1 MQELECLAK
10 RVGDYVAQPFVAGR
24 EYSVDV
30 LCDWDGRPL
39 CVVPR
44 ERLRVRAGEVC
55 IPKRLIAIR
64 SEGADPN
71 EIDDGM
77 DAIGVFLGF
86 MLKQG

>member
-1 MQELECLAK
+1 MDNANLIYTFTYLPCETCHAKVRCDQCEQTILEKLM
-10 RVGDYVAQPFVAGR
+10 RIEG
-24 EYSVDV
+24 
-30 LCDWDGRPL
+30 
-39 CVVPR
+39 
-44 ERLRVRAGEVC
+44 VRAGEVC

-77 DAIGVFLGF
+77 DAIGGFLGF

>member
-1 MQELECLAK
+1 MDNANLIYTFSYLPCETCHAKVRCDQCEQTILEKLM
-10 RVGDYVAQPFVAGR
+10 RIEG
-24 EYSVDV
+24 
-30 LCDWDGRPL
+30 
-39 CVVPR
+39 
-44 ERLRVRAGEVC
+44 VRAGEVC

-64 SEGADPN
+64 SEGADPD

>member
-1 MQELECLAK
+1 MDNANLIYTFTYLPCETCHAKVRCDQCEQTILEKLM
-10 RVGDYVAQPFVAGR
+10 RIEG
-24 EYSVDV
+24 
-30 LCDWDGRPL
+30 
-39 CVVPR
+39 
-44 ERLRVRAGEVC
+44 VRAGEVC

-64 SEGADPN
+64 SEGADPD